1 MIRARSMEEY
11 QDLINE
17 ALYDVKDLR
26 ASIEYD
32 EEFMGDALVFLDPLE
47 AGILDLNRQIKDGH
61 YQFSDKSLPFMSIVY
76 ETPGSLL
83 PFKSLLIRIN
93 DTHIHGFEKQ

>member
-11 QDLINE
+11 RDLINE
-17 ALYDVKDLR
+17 AIYDVQDLR

-32 EEFMGDALVFLDPLE
+32 EEIMGDALVFLDPLE
-47 AGILDLNRQIKDGH
+47 AGIRALNQEIKDGH
-61 YQFSDKSLPFMSIVY
+61 YQFSNQNLPFMAIVH

-83 PFKSLLIRIN
+83 PFKPLLIRIN
-93 DTHIHGFEKQ
+93 DTHIHGLEKQ

>member
-11 QDLINE
+11 QDLINQ
-17 ALYDVKDLR
+17 ALYDVQDLR

-47 AGILDLNRQIKDGH
+47 AGIRELNQAIMDGH
-61 YQFSDKSLPFMSIVY
+61 YQFSKKNLPFMSIVY

-83 PFKSLLIRIN
+83 PFKQLLIRIN
-93 DTHIHGFEKQ
+93 DTHIHGLEKQ